1 MQSILEY
8 MSADHGRC
16 DGYFAVA
23 EQSVAD
29 RNWDQAATQ
38 FDGFSTAMEIH
49 FRKEER
55 ILFPQFERAT
65 GHGGG
70 PTAAMRT
77 EHEQLRAML
86 KSMQTA
92 LQERDMDGF
101 LGASET
107 LLILMQQ
114 HNMKEE
120 QILYPM
126 LDNMLSEV
134 SDQLIVAMENVTT

>member
-1 MQSILEY
+1 

-16 DGYFAVA
+16 DERFAVA
-23 EQSVAD
+23 EQNVAD
-29 RNWDQAATQ
+29 QNWDQATSQ
-38 FDGFSTAMEIH
+38 FAEFVKALGCH
-49 FRKEER
+49 FRREER

-65 GHGGG
+65 GHRGG
-70 PTAAMRT
+70 PTEVMRM

-86 KSMQTA
+86 KSMGDS
-92 LQERDMDGF
+92 LQAHDMNSF
-101 LGASET
+101 LGNSET

-126 LDNMLSEV
+126 LDNMLSGV
-134 SDQLIVAMENVTT
+134 SDQLIVAMNDVSA